1 MDAPTKNASKNAN
14 PATNQAVNAAPVAP
28 TAALNAEK
36 AKALQAALAQIEK
49 QFGKGSIMR
58 LGAGEVIEDIQVVS
72 TGSLGLD
79 IALGVGGLPRG
90 RVVEIYGPES
100 SGKTTLTLQ
109 VAAEMQKVGGVCAF
123 IDAEHALD
131 INYAQKLGVNLQE
144 LLISQ
149 PDTGEQALEIVD
161 ALVRS
166 GSVDLIVVDSV
177 AALTPKAE
185 LEGEMGDSLP
195 GLQAR
200 LMSQAL
206 RKLTGTIK
214 KSNTM
219 VIFINQIRMKI
230 GVMFG
235 SPETTTGGNALKFY
249 ASVRLDIRR
258 IGSIKRGEEVVG
270 NETKVKVV
278 KNKVAPPFKEAEFD
292 ILYGA
297 GISREG
303 EIIDLGVVAKVVEK
317 SGAWYAY
324 NGEKIG
330 QGKDNCRE
338 FLKENPALALEI
350 ENKVRESLGVP
361 LIPVPEAAAAAAPSK
376 KG

>member
-1 MDAPTKNASKNAN
+1 MDAPVK
-14 PATNQAVNAAPVAP
+14 P
-28 TAALNAEK
+28 LNTEK
-36 AKALQAALAQIEK
+36 AKALQAALSQIEK

-58 LGAGEVIEDIQVVS
+58 LGDGEAIADIQVVS

-109 VAAEMQKVGGVCAF
+109 VIAEMQKLSGVCAF

-131 INYAQKLGVNLQE
+131 TQYAQKLGVNLQE

-206 RKLTGTIK
+206 RKLTATINK
-214 KSNTM
+214 TNTM

-249 ASVRLDIRR
+249 ASVRIDIRR
-258 IGSIKRGEEVVG
+258 TGSIKKGEEVIG
-270 NETKVKVV
+270 SETKVKIV
-278 KNKVAPPFKEAEFD
+278 KNKVAPPFKTAEFD
-292 ILYGA
+292 ILYGE

-303 EIIDLGVVAKVVEK
+303 EIIDMGVAASVLDK
-317 SGAWYAY
+317 SGSWYAY

-330 QGKDNCRE
+330 QGKDNARE
-338 FLKENPALALEI
+338 FLRENPELSVEI
-350 ENKVRESLGVP
+350 ENKVRAAMGVP
-361 LIPVPEAAAAAAPSK
+361 LLPPGDAPAA
-376 KG
+376 

>member
-1 MDAPTKNASKNAN
+1 MDAPVK
-14 PATNQAVNAAPVAP
+14 
-28 TAALNAEK
+28 ALNTEK

-58 LGAGEVIEDIQVVS
+58 LGEGEVVDDIQVVS

-109 VAAEMQKVGGVCAF
+109 VIAEMQKIAGTCAF

-131 INYAQKLGVNLQE
+131 AQYAQKLGVNLQE

-166 GSVDLIVVDSV
+166 GSVDLIVIDSV

-206 RKLTGTIK
+206 RKLTATIK
-214 KSNTM
+214 KTNTM

-235 SPETTTGGNALKFY
+235 NPETTTGGNALKFY

-258 IGSIKRGEEVVG
+258 TGSIKKGEEVIG
-270 NETKVKVV
+270 SETKVKVV
-278 KNKVAPPFKEAEFD
+278 KNKVAPPFKTAEFD
-292 ILYGA
+292 ILYGE

-303 EIIDLGVVAKVVEK
+303 EVIDMGVDARILEK

-330 QGKDNCRE
+330 QGKDNARE
-338 FLKENPALALEI
+338 FLRENPAIAIEI
-350 ENKVRESLGVP
+350 ENKVREAMGIP
-361 LIPVPEAAAAAAPSK
+361 LLPAAGATA
-376 KG
+376 

>member
-1 MDAPTKNASKNAN
+1 MDAPVKV
-14 PATNQAVNAAPVAP
+14 VN
-28 TAALNAEK
+28 TEK

-49 QFGKGSIMR
+49 QYGKGAIMR
-58 LGAGEVIEDIQVVS
+58 LGEGEVIDDIEVVS

-79 IALGVGGLPRG
+79 IALGIGGLPRG

-109 VAAEMQKVGGVCAF
+109 VIAEMQKLGGTCAF

-131 INYAQKLGVNLQE
+131 VQYAQKLGVNLQE

-166 GSVDLIVVDSV
+166 GSVDLVVIDSV

-185 LEGEMGDSLP
+185 IEGEMGDSLP

-206 RKLTGTIK
+206 RKLTGSINRT
-214 KSNTM
+214 NTM

-258 IGSIKRGEEVVG
+258 IGSIKKGEEVIG

-278 KNKVAPPFKEAEFD
+278 KNKVSPPFKTAEFD
-292 ILYGA
+292 ILYGQ

-303 EIIDLGVVAKVVEK
+303 EVIDMGVEAKILEK
-317 SGAWYAY
+317 SGSWYAY

-330 QGKDNCRE
+330 QGKDNARE
-338 FLKENPALALEI
+338 FLKENPDLAIEI
-350 ENKVRESLGVP
+350 ENKVRAAMGIP
-361 LIPVPEAAAAAAPSK
+361 LLPGAQSEEAPARLKVVKEA
-376 KG
+376 

>member
-1 MDAPTKNASKNAN
+1 MDSIVKT
-14 PATNQAVNAAPVAP
+14 
-28 TAALNAEK
+28 LNTEK

-49 QFGKGSIMR
+49 QFGKGAIMR
-58 LGAGEVIEDIQVVS
+58 LGEGEVIDDIEVVS

-109 VAAEMQKVGGVCAF
+109 VISEMQKVGGTCAF

-131 INYAQKLGVNLQE
+131 VQYAQKLGVNLQE

-166 GSVDLIVVDSV
+166 ASVDLVVIDSV

-185 LEGEMGDSLP
+185 IEGEMGDSLP

-206 RKLTGTIK
+206 RKLTGSIK
-214 KSNTM
+214 KTNTM

-258 IGSIKRGEEVVG
+258 IGSIKKGEEVIG

-278 KNKVAPPFKEAEFD
+278 KNKVSPPFKTAEFD
-292 ILYGA
+292 ILYGQ

-303 EIIDLGVVAKVVEK
+303 EVIDMGVEAKILEK
-317 SGAWYAY
+317 SGSWYAY

-330 QGKDNCRE
+330 QGKDNARD
-338 FLKENPALALEI
+338 FLKENPALAVEI
-350 ENKVRESLGVP
+350 ENKVRFAMGIP
-361 LIPVPEAAAAAAPSK
+361 LLPGAQVEEAPAK
-376 KG
+376 LKVVKD